1 MPIFMDRHDL
11 PESVT
16 AEEVARLHQEDLK
29 IEHKFGCKGM
39 TYWFDEV
46 RKTAFCLVQAPNKQ
60 ALQDMHN
67 EAHGAVANRIIEVEP
82 SIVESFLGRI
92 EDPVKA
98 QNTDLNIINDP
109 AFRILMVVRE
119 NRCLSEK
126 YQNDYSS
133 AQQDQKTTKYDPATP
148 KTLASCSEQM
158 QQIIK
163 SFDGT
168 EVHSDGSRE
177 LVSFRSVSDAL
188 NSARRLVEYF
198 IDEDTKS
205 AKLTESPKG
214 STLRNTPEIK
224 IGLSS
229 GLPFEHE
236 EGLFKE
242 TIDHAQRLC
251 NAVQGKIIITSDLWD
266 LYESENQNNGLLG
279 QEIRTLN
286 QEEERF
292 LHSLMDF
299 LDSSYARAD
308 LKVGH
313 FSSNLGLS
321 KAQLYRKVKGLTGK
335 SLNTFLKDYRLE
347 KALEL
352 LLNKKGNISEVAFDT
367 GFNSPAYFSKCFS
380 QAYQILPSKLIK

>member
-46 RKTAFCLVQAPNKQ
+46 RNTAFCLIQAPNKK

-92 EDPVKA
+92 EDPAKA
-98 QNTDLNIINDP
+98 RNTDLNIINDP
-109 AFRILMVVRE
+109 AFRILMVIRINKCV
-119 NRCLSEK
+119 
-126 YQNDYSS
+126 S
-133 AQQDQKTTKYDPATP
+133 AQN
-148 KTLASCSEQM
+148 LAACDEAM
-158 QQIIK
+158 TRMIND
-163 SFDGT
+163 FDGT
-168 EVHSDGSRE
+168 EVQSERYRV
-177 LVSFRSVSDAL
+177 LISFRSVSAAL
-188 NSARRLVEYF
+188 NCAQKMTDYF
-198 IDEDTKS
+198 KERDFEWTQIR
-205 AKLTESPKG
+205 ESSKDLGQPADIRPKDD
-214 STLRNTPEIK
+214 PVIK

-236 EGLFKE
+236 EGLFKQ
-242 TIDHAQRLC
+242 TIEQAERLC
-251 NAVQGKIIITSDLWD
+251 HAVQGKIIISSDLSD
-266 LYESENQNNGLLG
+266 LYDSENQNTGLP
-279 QEIRTLN
+279 QQDIRALN
-286 QEEERF
+286 PEEERF
-292 LHSLMDF
+292 LSALMDF
-299 LDSSYARAD
+299 LDISYTRAD
-308 LKVGH
+308 LKVEH

-335 SLNTFLKDYRLE
+335 SLNTFVKDYRLE
-347 KALEL
+347 KALHL
-352 LLNKKGNISEVAFDT
+352 LLKKRGNISEVAFDT

-380 QAYQILPSKLIK
+380 RAYHILPSQLAR

>member
-46 RKTAFCLVQAPNKQ
+46 RNTAFCLIQAPNKK

-98 QNTDLNIINDP
+98 KNTDLNIINDP
-109 AFRILMVVRE
+109 AFRILMVVRVIPSAIRNNLSACDE
-119 NRCLSEK
+119 GFRGIIDEFEGTRVQSDGSRQLISFQSVSAALNCAQRLTDHFVEKCLGKTKDEDRAREEK
-126 YQNDYSS
+126 SV
-133 AQQDQKTTKYDPATP
+133 KTTKYSKD
-148 KTLASCSEQM
+148 TLFPGRHPT
-158 QQIIK
+158 K
-163 SFDGT
+163 
-168 EVHSDGSRE
+168 
-177 LVSFRSVSDAL
+177 
-188 NSARRLVEYF
+188 
-198 IDEDTKS
+198 DE
-205 AKLTESPKG
+205 PG
-214 STLRNTPEIK
+214 IK
-224 IGLSS
+224 IGLSA

-242 TIDHAQRLC
+242 TIEHAERLC
-251 NAVQGKIIITSDLWD
+251 NAAQGRIIIASDLRD
-266 LYESENQNNGLLG
+266 LYESENQHKSLPEGD
-279 QEIRTLN
+279 IRTLN
-286 QEEERF
+286 PEEERF
-292 LHSLMDF
+292 LVSLMDF
-299 LDSSYARAD
+299 LEKSYSRAD
-308 LKVGH
+308 LKVEH

-321 KAQLYRKVKGLTGK
+321 KAQLYRRVKGLTGK
-335 SLNTFLKDYRLE
+335 SLNTFIKGYRLE
-347 KALEL
+347 KALNL
-352 LLNKKGNISEVAFDT
+352 LLKKRGNISEVAFDT

-380 QAYQILPSKLIK
+380 EVYHILPSKLAG

>member
-11 PESVT
+11 PEAVT

-109 AFRILMVVRE
+109 AFRILMVVRL
-119 NRCLSEK
+119 NPCLSENNLK
-126 YQNDYSS
+126 ACDKALTRIVKDYMG
-133 AQQDQKTTKYDPATP
+133 K
-148 KTLASCSEQM
+148 
-158 QQIIK
+158 
-163 SFDGT
+163 
-168 EVHSDGSRE
+168 EVQSGSGRR
-177 LVSFRSVSDAL
+177 LISFRSVSDAL
-188 NSARRLVEYF
+188 NCAQNLIEYF
-198 IDEDTKS
+198 EDNKTALQGITKS
-205 AKLTESPKG
+205 TSDIILVNGTMSAKDSESTNDFTSSNQLK
-214 STLRNTPEIK
+214 IK

-251 NAVQGKIIITSDLWD
+251 NAVQGKIIITSDLRD